1 MVYVLALVGVVHNL
15 VGGAYCLRK
24 DLAVTVQLV
33 GCEREQSLKKLFL
46 LLRFPL

>member
-33 GCEREQSLKKLFL
+33 GCERDSLKKLFL
-46 LLRFPL
+46 LLGFPL